1 MLHLL
6 PNSIACKFQCPL
18 KIWLYRQSPI
28 HANSKTADLLPKS
41 ITCRFN
47 YLHIHTTQSIWVYV
61 WNILLSLSFTCG
73 PLLQFIADGAVPI
86 PPFHSP
92 KPLNI
97 VGHRSC
103 TLASVTFL
111 HQLFLA
117 NQPRRDGR
125 LSWTQCTV
133 AALKNNSN
141 PRPSRSRV
149 RHSTTLQRTTT
160 STPGVVFFHQ
170 TLSKFGLLWL
180 PECSH
185 FCRDFSTRFYTPRT
199 PNLQTL
205 SRPLHMYTTV
215 TLRPL
220 TYPPQ

>member
-18 KIWLYRQSPI
+18 KNWLYRQSPI
-28 HANSKTADLLPKS
+28 HANSKTADILPKS

-160 STPGVVFFHQ
+160 STPGVVFF
-170 TLSKFGLLWL
+170 
-180 PECSH
+180 
-185 FCRDFSTRFYTPRT
+185 STG
-199 PNLQTL
+199 L
-205 SRPLHMYTTV
+205 SRNLASYDYQSVHIFVVISLLGSTPHGPQICRPWAV
-215 TLRPL
+215 HSICTLQWRWDR
-220 TYPPQ
+220 